1 MKPDCILLYGL
12 SSLPGAK
19 HAGPFRIAS
28 ELRKHGY
35 SVQCIDL
42 TMFEDVD
49 LLLDIVNHLISEKT
63 LWLGISSSFL
73 NRSSLKDPGQFGI
86 LLEKLIKNVKDLYP
100 DLQLIAGG
108 NNYLNFSQKYKIK
121 VFNGYADSKILKFTK
136 WCTDKRNT
144 YEFLLPTIEGEE
156 FKEFTQSQI
165 DYVDNDIIMDNEALP
180 IEISRGCIFRCKFC
194 SFPLN
199 GKTKGDYIKLYD
211 NLLDEFNKNYNKFGT
226 TRYIF
231 SDDTYNDS
239 VDKVKGLYD
248 NVFSK
253 LPFKIEFTTYL
264 RLDLM
269 MRFPETEEYLKES
282 GLKSALFGI
291 ETINEKSAKIIGKGV
306 PPREQF
312 EYIEYLKNSN
322 FKDISIMSGIILGLP
337 YDTKDTLDETQEF
350 LLSDKNKMDRFDI
363 FPLYIDNKDA
373 MKENFSEFELN
384 HEKYGYNVY
393 SRHGYTKW
401 NNIKTGLT
409 YDICYSR
416 AIKIEKIADDKKKN
430 KLAGFGYSYG
440 QSLGI
445 ADHDLKSLS
454 TVELEEKYGFIPLIK
469 NRQKGYIDKLQ
480 KIINLSKSIDS

>member
-1 MKPDCILLYGL
+1 MKPDCIILYGL
-12 SSLPGAK
+12 SVLPGAK
-19 HAGPFRIAS
+19 HAGPFRIAT

-35 SVQCIDL
+35 NVQCIDI
-42 TMFEDVD
+42 TMFSDEDLFFNV
-49 LLLDIVNHLISEKT
+49 VNHLISEKT
-63 LWLGISSSFL
+63 LWLGLSTTFIGRNTSTWW
-73 NRSSLKDPGQFGI
+73 NR
-86 LLEKLIKNVKDLYP
+86 LLENCVKNIREIHP
-100 DLQLIAGG
+100 NLQIIAGG
-108 NNYLNFSQKYKIK
+108 NHYLNFFQNYKIK
-121 VFNGYADSKILKFTK
+121 LFKGYADSKIVKFTK
-136 WCTDKRNT
+136 WCTDKKNT
-144 YEFLLPTIEGEE
+144 YEFLLPTVEGEE

-165 DYVDNDIIMDNEALP
+165 EYIDTDIVLTNEALP

-211 NLLDEFNKNYNKFGT
+211 GLLTEFNRNYENHGI
-226 TRYIF
+226 TRYTF

-291 ETINEKSAKIIGKGV
+291 ETLNEQSAKIIGKGV

-312 EYIEYLKNSN
+312 EYIAHLKNYN
-322 FKDISIMSGIILGLP
+322 FKDIAIMSGIILGLP
-337 YDTKDTLDETQEF
+337 YDTIDTIEETQEF

-363 FPLYIDNKDA
+363 FPLYIDTENPAKDT
-373 MKENFSEFELN
+373 FSEFELN
-384 HEKYGYNVY
+384 YEKYGYNL
-393 SRHGYTKW
+393 YTSNGQVKW
-401 NNIKTGLT
+401 KNTKTGLT
-409 YDICYSR
+409 FDRCRVKAQI
-416 AIKIEKIADDKKKN
+416 IENLADKNKKN
-430 KLAGFGYSYG
+430 KFSGFGYSYF

-445 ADHDLKSLS
+445 TDYDLDNFSSKDLS
-454 TVELEEKYGFIPLIK
+454 EKYNINQLIV
-469 NRQKGYIDKLQ
+469 NFQKEYIDKLLDV
-480 KIINLSKSIDS
+480 INFPKQIDNK

>member
-63 LWLGISSSFL
+63 LWLGLSTSFVGR
-73 NRSSLKDPGQFGI
+73 N
-86 LLEKLIKNVKDLYP
+86 LLEKLNYGSSLENFIKRIKELHPN
-100 DLQLIAGG
+100 LQLISGG
-108 NNYLNFSQKYKIK
+108 NNYLGLEKQYKIK
-121 VFNGYADSKILKFTK
+121 IFKGYADSKILKFTK
-136 WCTDKRNT
+136 WCTDKKNT

-165 DYVDNDIIMDNEALP
+165 NYVDNDIIMDNEALP

-199 GKTKGDYIKLYD
+199 GKTKGDYIKVYD
-211 NLLDEFNKNYNKFGT
+211 NLLDEFNKNYDNFGT

-291 ETINEKSAKIIGKGV
+291 ETINEQSAKIIGKGV

-312 EYIEYLKNSN
+312 AYIEHLKTYN
-322 FKDISIMSGIILGLP
+322 FKNISIMSGIILGLP

-363 FPLYIDNKDA
+363 FPLHIDGKYSMKD
-373 MKENFSEFELN
+373 NFSEFEIN
-384 HEKYGYNVY
+384 HEKYGYDVY
-393 SRHGYTKW
+393 FENSQYKW
-401 NNIKTGLT
+401 NNLKTGLN
-409 YDICYSR
+409 YDICR
-416 AIKIEKIADDKKKN
+416 EKALLIWRLSDIKKKN
-430 KLAGFGYSYG
+430 KFSGFGYSYY

-445 ADHDLKSLS
+445 ADYDLNSLS
-454 TVELEEKYGFIPLIK
+454 VLEVEKKYPFNRLIK
-469 NRQKGYIDKLQ
+469 NRQNEYIDKLL
-480 KIINLSKSIDS
+480 KIINFPKPIDS